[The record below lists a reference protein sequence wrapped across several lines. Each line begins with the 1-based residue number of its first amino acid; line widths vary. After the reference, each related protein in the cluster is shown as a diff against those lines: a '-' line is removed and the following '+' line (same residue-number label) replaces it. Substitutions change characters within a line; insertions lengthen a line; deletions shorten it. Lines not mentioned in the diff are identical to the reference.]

1 MLQGQ
6 QPLWKSQRRG
16 VPEEGASR
24 RGPRGVSQLNY
35 ILSPEI
41 DTIYKSYEYSFL
53 YIWIIILC
61 SVFAS
66 DFAGGVA
73 KVSEF

>member
-6 QPLWKSQRRG
+6 PPPRKSQRRG
-16 VPEEGASR
+16 IPEEGASR

-35 ILSPEI
+35 ILSPKI
-41 DTIYKSYEYSFL
+41 DTIDKSHEYPFF